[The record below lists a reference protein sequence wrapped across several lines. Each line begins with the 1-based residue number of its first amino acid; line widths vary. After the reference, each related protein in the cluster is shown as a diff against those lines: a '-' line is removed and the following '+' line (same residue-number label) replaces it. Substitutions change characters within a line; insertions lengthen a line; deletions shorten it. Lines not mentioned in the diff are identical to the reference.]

1 MPPQPNSRSPPMSA
15 IARRTALATALT
27 LAAGALLPWRA
38 AHAIGPKPAPL
49 NPPVK
54 LTLGANTV
62 PHVAPFQYIVAEA
75 KPLGV
80 DIELVKFARYA
91 DTRTALASGSID
103 AGSIGPAD
111 VPIALSQGIQ
121 TISGIM
127 GVGEAQKFP
136 IVHKGLTLTKWEDL
150 VGKRI
155 GIAPGSAV
163 WFQFAATITE
173 AAIPYNKLTTINM
186 QGAGTAFLQ
195 ALERGDIDLFIG
207 WEPYESQA
215 EQQGLG
221 TRATALDYSKSKAVG
236 AELGL
241 VGVNRD
247 YLAKQREAVKR
258 LVWSYLSI
266 QDRLN
271 ASKEALAQAISAYTG
286 LPEPVATNVAK
297 VTTLGQFLTLAQ
309 MQRQAAEFS
318 RLGVLTRDVSADLG
332 PYFETALVAEVT
344 KG

>member
-1 MPPQPNSRSPPMSA
+1 MVSISR
-15 IARRTALATALT
+15 RHTLA
-27 LAAGALLPWRA
+27 LAAGAAAAGSLAPWREA
-38 AHAIGPKPAPL
+38 RALGPKPAPL
-49 NPPVK
+49 DPPVK
-54 LTLGANTV
+54 LTLGANSV

-111 VPIALSQGIQ
+111 VPIALSQGIK
-121 TISGIM
+121 TISGLM

-136 IVHKGLTLTKWEDL
+136 IVRKGLTLAKWEDL
-150 VGKRI
+150 IGKKI
-155 GIAPGSAV
+155 GIGPGSAV

-173 AAIPYNKLTTINM
+173 AGVPYNKLTTVNM

-215 EQQGLG
+215 EQQGIG

-258 LVWSYLSI
+258 LVWSYLAI

-271 ASKEALAQAISAYTG
+271 VSKEALAQAIAAYTG
-286 LPEPVATNVAK
+286 LPEAVAVNVAK
-297 VTTLGQFLTLAQ
+297 VTTLGQFLTLEQ

-318 RLGVLTRDVSADLG
+318 RLGVLTKDVSGDLG
-332 PYFETALVAEVT
+332 PYFESALVAEVM